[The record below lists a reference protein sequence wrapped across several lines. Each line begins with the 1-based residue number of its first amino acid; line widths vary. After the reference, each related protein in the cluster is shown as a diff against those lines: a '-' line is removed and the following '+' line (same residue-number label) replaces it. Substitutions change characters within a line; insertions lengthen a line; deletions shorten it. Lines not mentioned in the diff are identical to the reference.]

1 MIMDTTYHVCGEC
14 MWNDECNFAFDDE
27 MYDCE
32 FQSVTDDVSL
42 AAEEEYR
49 MDLDMRQA
57 LAMEMYNEYSDDDY
71 IIY

>member
-1 MIMDTTYHVCGEC
+1 MIMDTTYHVC
-14 MWNDECNFAFDDE
+14 DECIWNSECIFAFNID
-27 MYDCE
+27 MYGCE
-32 FQSVTDDVSL
+32 FRSVTDDASVV
-42 AAEEEYR
+42 AEEEYR